1 MAHGTQIPWDTLSL
15 ERERETETLHH
26 AQTTDGFSPCISSQ
40 PYHQRDTGWHVPSS
54 SHLPVTKV
62 SPPRA

>member
-1 MAHGTQIPWDTLSL
+1 
-15 ERERETETLHH
+15 LHH